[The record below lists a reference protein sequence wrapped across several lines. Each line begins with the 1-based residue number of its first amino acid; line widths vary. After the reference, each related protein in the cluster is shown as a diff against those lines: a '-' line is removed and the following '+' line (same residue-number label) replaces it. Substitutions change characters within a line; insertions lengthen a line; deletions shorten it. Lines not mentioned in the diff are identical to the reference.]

1 MIFQTTGVEVGI
13 VIEQLHDI
21 GPLTAF
27 NRCRGP
33 GRKIVGIDMFQG
45 DLDPGL
51 LYRIG
56 RLLVSDYIGSRN
68 EACPFE
74 DVQCPGLGQGGCLPS
89 HKLRTGCCRQRHTC

>member
-1 MIFQTTGVEVGI
+1 MIFQTTGVEVRG

-33 GRKIVGIDMFQG
+33 GWEIVGIDVLDG

-51 LYRIG
+51 FAELS
-56 RLLVSDYIGSRN
+56 RLLVSDSHR
-68 EACPFE
+68 
-74 DVQCPGLGQGGCLPS
+74 QPGRS
-89 HKLRTGCCRQRHTC
+89 